1 MPRHTPRSRSF
12 TASLPTMTP
21 HAAIRRNTE
30 NFHERSGRGVTATG
44 SGAVHLSVGCAVARG
59 SELGAAMHSYDY
71 WLILAFF
78 ALVLIPAPFLGR
90 FYYKVMEGQRTWLS
104 PILGPV
110 ERGCYRVAGV
120 DPQAEQSWQKYTLAL
135 LAFNLAGF
143 LLLFAI
149 LLFQDHLPLN
159 PQNLPGQEWT
169 LAFNTAVSFMTNTNW
184 QSYSGEAS
192 LSYLSQMAGLTV
204 QNFVSAATGLAVLVA
219 LCRGISRRSTATLG
233 NFWVDM
239 TRATLYGLLP
249 MCLVLALFLVW
260 QGVPQTFA
268 HYVNA
273 VTMQGVD
280 QVIPLGPAASQ
291 IAIKQLGTNG
301 GGFFGVNSAHPF
313 EDPTAWA
320 NLFELSAIILIPV
333 ALVFT
338 FGHYVKDLRQSRAIL
353 GCMLALFLIGGATSL
368 WAEYQPN
375 PTLNNP
381 AVEQTAPLEGKEAR
395 FGTTGTVL
403 WSVTTTAASNGSVN
417 GMHDSLNPLSGMVA
431 LVNMMVGEVIFGG
444 VGAGLYGMLLNV
456 LIAVFAAGLP
466 GPAGAISN
474 PGPHGFSQLLY
485 AYTSASA
492 NNGSAFGGLSANTPF
507 HNLML
512 GLGMLIGRFGY
523 ILPVLALAGSLA
535 MKKTAPIGQNSFPTH
550 GPLFV
555 TLLTVTIL
563 LVGGLT
569 FLPTLALGP
578 IAEHLSM
585 GF

>member
-1 MPRHTPRSRSF
+1 
-12 TASLPTMTP
+12 
-21 HAAIRRNTE
+21 
-30 NFHERSGRGVTATG
+30 
-44 SGAVHLSVGCAVARG
+44 
-59 SELGAAMHSYDY
+59 MHSYDY
-71 WLILAFF
+71 ALILAFF
-78 ALVLIPAPFLGR
+78 ALVLVPAPFLGR
-90 FYYKVMEGQRTWLS
+90 FYYKVMEGQRTWLT
-104 PILGPV
+104 PVFGPV
-110 ERGCYRVAGV
+110 EKVCYRVAGV
-120 DPQAEQSWQKYTLAL
+120 DPDTEQSWQKYTLAL

-143 LLLFAI
+143 VLLFAI
-149 LLFQDHLPLN
+149 LLLQQYLPLN
-159 PQNLPGQEWT
+159 PQQLPGQEWT
-169 LAFNTAVSFMTNTNW
+169 QAFNTAVSFVTNTNW

-192 LSYLSQMAGLTV
+192 LSYFSQMAGLTV
-204 QNFVSAATGLAVLVA
+204 QNFVSAATGLAVLVV
-219 LCRGISRRSTATLG
+219 LCRGISRRSAQTLG

-249 MCLVLALFLVW
+249 MCLVLALLLVW

-273 VTMQGVD
+273 VTLQGVD

-313 EDPTAWA
+313 ENPSAWS
-320 NLFELSAIILIPV
+320 NLFEMASIILIPV

-338 FGHYVKDLRQSRAIL
+338 FGHYVKDLRQSRAIIA
-353 GCMLALFLIGGATSL
+353 CMLALFLIGGGTAL
-368 WAEYQPN
+368 YAEYQPN
-375 PTLNNP
+375 PTLNSP
-381 AVEQTAPLEGKEAR
+381 LVEQTAPLEGKEVR

-403 WSVTTTAASNGSVN
+403 WTVTTTAASNGSVN
-417 GMHDSLNPLSGMVA
+417 GMHDSLNPISGMVA

-456 LIAVFAAGLP
+456 LIAVFLAGLMIGRTP
-466 GPAGAISN
+466 EYLGKKLQAKEVQLLVVTLLVMPVGVLVLGAIAAVLPSAVASVSN
-474 PGPHGFSQLLY
+474 PGAHGFSQILY
-485 AYTSASA
+485 AFTSASA
-492 NNGSAFGGLSANTPF
+492 NNGSAFAGLNANTPF
-507 HNLML
+507 YNLML
-512 GLGMLIGRFGY
+512 GLGMLLGRFGY

-535 MKKTAPIGQNSFPTH
+535 LKKTAPIGQDSFPTH

-555 TLLTVTIL
+555 ALLTVTIL

-578 IAEHLSM
+578 IAEQLTL

>member
-1 MPRHTPRSRSF
+1 
-12 TASLPTMTP
+12 
-21 HAAIRRNTE
+21 
-30 NFHERSGRGVTATG
+30 
-44 SGAVHLSVGCAVARG
+44 
-59 SELGAAMHSYDY
+59 MHSYDY
-71 WLILAFF
+71 ALILAFF
-78 ALVLIPAPFLGR
+78 ALVLVPAPFLGR
-90 FYYKVMEGQRTWLS
+90 FYYKVMEGQRTWLT
-104 PILGPV
+104 PVFGPV
-110 ERGCYRVAGV
+110 EKVCYRVAGV
-120 DPQAEQSWQKYTLAL
+120 DPDTEQSWQKYTLAL

-143 LLLFAI
+143 VLLFAI
-149 LLFQDHLPLN
+149 LLLQQYLPLN
-159 PQNLPGQEWT
+159 PQQLPGQEWT
-169 LAFNTAVSFMTNTNW
+169 QAFNTAVSFVTNTNW

-192 LSYLSQMAGLTV
+192 LSYFSQMAGLTV

-219 LCRGISRRSTATLG
+219 LCRGISRRSAQTLG

-273 VTMQGVD
+273 VTLQGVD

-313 EDPTAWA
+313 ENPSAWS
-320 NLFELSAIILIPV
+320 NLFEMASIILIPV

-338 FGHYVKDLRQSRAIL
+338 FGHYVKDLRQSRAIIA
-353 GCMLALFLIGGATSL
+353 CMFALFLIGGGTAL
-368 WAEYQPN
+368 YAEYQPN
-375 PTLNNP
+375 PTLNSP
-381 AVEQTAPLEGKEAR
+381 LVEQAAPLEGKEVR

-403 WSVTTTAASNGSVN
+403 WTVTTTAASNGSVN
-417 GMHDSLNPLSGMVA
+417 GMHDSLNPIGGMVA

-456 LIAVFAAGLP
+456 LIAVFLAGLMIGRTP
-466 GPAGAISN
+466 EYLGKKLQAKEVQLLVVTLLVMPVGVLVLGAIAAVLPSAVASVSN
-474 PGPHGFSQLLY
+474 PGAHGFSQILY
-485 AYTSASA
+485 AFTSASA
-492 NNGSAFGGLSANTPF
+492 NNGSAFAGLNANTPF
-507 HNLML
+507 YNLML
-512 GLGMLIGRFGY
+512 GLGMLLGRFGY

-535 MKKTAPIGQNSFPTH
+535 LKKTAPIGQDSFPTH

-555 TLLTVTIL
+555 ALLTVTIL

-578 IAEHLSM
+578 IAEQLTL

>member
-1 MPRHTPRSRSF
+1 
-12 TASLPTMTP
+12 
-21 HAAIRRNTE
+21 
-30 NFHERSGRGVTATG
+30 
-44 SGAVHLSVGCAVARG
+44 
-59 SELGAAMHSYDY
+59 MHSYDY
-71 WLILAFF
+71 LLILTFL

-104 PILGPV
+104 PALRPV
-110 ERGCYRVAGV
+110 ENVCYRVAGV
-120 DPQAEQSWQKYTLAL
+120 DPATEHSWQRYALAL

-143 LLLFAI
+143 VLLFAI
-149 LLFQDHLPLN
+149 LLLQGYLPLN
-159 PQNLPGQEWT
+159 PQHLPGQEWT
-169 LAFNTAVSFMTNTNW
+169 LAFNTAVSFMANTNW
-184 QSYSGEAS
+184 QAYSGEAS
-192 LSYLSQMAGLTV
+192 LSYLSQMVGLTV

-219 LCRGISRRSTATLG
+219 LCRGISRRSASTLG

-249 MCLVLALFLVW
+249 LSLVLALFLVW

-268 HYVNA
+268 SYVEA
-273 VTMQGVD
+273 VTLQGVE
-280 QVIPLGPAASQ
+280 QIIPLGPAASQ

-313 EDPTAWA
+313 ENPTALS
-320 NLFELSAIILIPV
+320 NLFEMASIILIPA

-338 FGHYVKDLRQSRAIL
+338 FGHYMKDLRQSRAIL
-353 GCMLALFLIGGATSL
+353 ACMLTLFLIGGAVSL
-368 WAEYQPN
+368 YAEQQPN
-375 PTLNNP
+375 PAL
-381 AVEQTAPLEGKEAR
+381 ASSLIEQAAPLEGKESR
-395 FGTTGTVL
+395 FGTTASVL

-417 GMHDSLNPLSGMVA
+417 AMHDSLNPLSGMVA
-431 LVNMMVGEVIFGG
+431 LVNMMLGEVIFGG

-456 LIAVFAAGLP
+456 LIAVFLAGLMIGRTPEYLGKKLQAREVQLLVATLLVMPIGVLVLGALAASLP
-466 GPAGAISN
+466 GPAASVSN
-474 PGPHGFSQLLY
+474 PGPHGFTQLLY

-492 NNGSAFGGLSANTPF
+492 NNGSAFGGFSANTAF

-535 MKKTAPIGQNSFPTH
+535 MKKSAPVNGNSFPTH

-555 TLLTVTIL
+555 TLLTVTLL

>member
-1 MPRHTPRSRSF
+1 
-12 TASLPTMTP
+12 
-21 HAAIRRNTE
+21 
-30 NFHERSGRGVTATG
+30 
-44 SGAVHLSVGCAVARG
+44 
-59 SELGAAMHSYDY
+59 MHSYDY

-78 ALVLIPAPFLGR
+78 ALVLVPAPWLGG
-90 FYYKVMEGQRTWLS
+90 FYYKVMEGQRTWLT

-110 ERGCYRVAGV
+110 ERVCYRIAGV
-120 DPQAEQSWQKYTLAL
+120 DPQLEQSWQKYSLAL

-143 LLLFAI
+143 VLLFII
-149 LLFQDHLPLN
+149 LLYQDHLPLN
-159 PQNLPGQEWT
+159 PQHLPGQEWT

-184 QSYSGEAS
+184 QAYSGEAS
-192 LSYLSQMAGLTV
+192 LSYFSQMAGLTV

-219 LCRGISRRSTATLG
+219 LCRGIGRRSVRTLG
-233 NFWVDM
+233 NFWADM

-249 MCLVLALFLVW
+249 LCLLLALLLVW

-268 HYVNA
+268 HYVD
-273 VTMQGVD
+273 VLTVQGND

-313 EDPTAWA
+313 ENPTAWS
-320 NLFELSAIILIPV
+320 NLFELVSIILIPV

-338 FGHYVKDLRQSRAIL
+338 FGHYVKDMRQSRAIIA
-353 GCMLALFLIGGATSL
+353 CMLALFLIGGATSL

-375 PTLNNP
+375 PALANP
-381 AVEQTAPLEGKEAR
+381 AVEQTAPLEGKETR
-395 FGTTGTVL
+395 FGTTATVL

-431 LVNMMVGEVIFGG
+431 LINMMVGEVIFGG

-456 LIAVFAAGLP
+456 LIAVFLAGLMIGRTPEYLGKKLQAREVQLLVLTLMVMPIGVLVLGALAASLP

-492 NNGSAFGGLSANTPF
+492 NNGSAFGGFSANTPF

-535 MKKTAPIGQNSFPTH
+535 LKKTAPVGQNSFPTH

-555 TLLTVTIL
+555 ALLTMTIL

-578 IAEHLSM
+578 VAEQLSM

>member
-1 MPRHTPRSRSF
+1 
-12 TASLPTMTP
+12 
-21 HAAIRRNTE
+21 
-30 NFHERSGRGVTATG
+30 
-44 SGAVHLSVGCAVARG
+44 
-59 SELGAAMHSYDY
+59 MHSYDY
-71 WLILAFF
+71 WLIIAFLAVV
-78 ALVLIPAPFLGR
+78 LVPAPFLGR
-90 FYYKVMEGQRTWLS
+90 FYYKVMEGQRTWLT
-104 PILGPV
+104 PVLGPV
-110 ERGCYRVAGV
+110 ERVCLRLAGV
-120 DPQAEQSWQKYTLAL
+120 DAQQEQSWQKYALAL
-135 LAFNLAGF
+135 LAFNLSGF
-143 LLLFAI
+143 VLLFAI
-149 LLFQDHLPLN
+149 LLLQGYLPLN
-159 PQNLPGQEWT
+159 PQQLPGMEWT
-169 LAFNTAVSFMTNTNW
+169 QAFNTAVSFITNTNW

-192 LSYLSQMAGLTV
+192 LSYFSQMVGLGV

-219 LCRGISRRSTATLG
+219 LCRGIARKSASTLG

-249 MCLVLALFLVW
+249 LCLVLALFLVW

-268 HYVNA
+268 HYVDA
-273 VTMQGVD
+273 LTMQGVD
-280 QVIPLGPAASQ
+280 QLIPLGPAASQ

-313 EDPTAWA
+313 EDPTAWS
-320 NLFELSAIILIPV
+320 NLFEVSAIILIPV

-353 GCMLALFLIGGATSL
+353 GCMLALFLIGGAVSL
-368 WAEYQPN
+368 WSEYQPN
-375 PTLNNP
+375 PTLHNP
-381 AVEQTAPLEGKEAR
+381 AVEQTAPLEGKESR

-417 GMHDSLNPLSGMVA
+417 GMQDSLSPLSGMVA

-444 VGAGLYGMLLNV
+444 VGAGMYGMLLNV
-456 LIAVFAAGLP
+456 LIAVFLAGLMIGRTPEYLGKKLQAREVQLLVVTLLVMPVAVLVLSAIAASLP
-466 GPAGAISN
+466 GPAAAISN

-485 AYTSASA
+485 AYTSAGA
-492 NNGSAFGGLSANTPF
+492 NNGSAFGGFGANTPF
-507 HNLML
+507 HNLMQ

-523 ILPVLALAGSLA
+523 IFPVLALAGSLA
-535 MKKTAPIGQNSFPTH
+535 MKKSAPVSQNSFPTH

-555 TLLTVTIL
+555 TLLTMTIL

>member
-1 MPRHTPRSRSF
+1 
-12 TASLPTMTP
+12 
-21 HAAIRRNTE
+21 
-30 NFHERSGRGVTATG
+30 
-44 SGAVHLSVGCAVARG
+44 
-59 SELGAAMHSYDY
+59 MHSYDY
-71 WLILAFF
+71 LLILAFF
-78 ALVLIPAPFLGR
+78 VLVLLPAPWLGR
-90 FYYKVMEGQRTWLS
+90 FYYRVMEGERTFLS
-104 PILGPV
+104 PVLGPV
-110 ERGCYRVAGV
+110 ERICYRLSGV
-120 DPQAEQSWQKYTLAL
+120 DPQTEQSWKTYALAL

-149 LLFQDHLPLN
+149 LLFQGALPLN
-159 PQNLPGQEWT
+159 PQQLPGMEWS
-169 LAFNTAVSFMTNTNW
+169 LAFNTAMSFVTNTNW
-184 QSYSGEAS
+184 QNYSGEAS

-204 QNFVSAATGLAVLVA
+204 QNFVSAATGIAVLVA
-219 LCRGISRRSTATLG
+219 FCRGISRRSTQYLG
-233 NFWVDM
+233 NFWADM

-249 MCLVLALFLVW
+249 LCLVLALFLVW

-268 HYVNA
+268 HYVDA
-273 VTMQGVD
+273 VTLQGAN
-280 QVIPLGPAASQ
+280 QSIPLGPAASQ

-313 EDPTAWA
+313 ENPTAWS
-320 NLFELSAIILIPV
+320 NLFELVSIILIPV

-338 FGHYVKDLRQSRAIL
+338 FGNYVKDMRQSKAIIA
-353 GCMLALFLIGGATSL
+353 CMLTLFLIGGATAMWS
-368 WAEYQPN
+368 EYQPN
-375 PTLNNP
+375 PTLNI
-381 AVEQTAPLEGKEAR
+381 ATVEQAAPMEGKETR
-395 FGTTGTVL
+395 FGTSGTVL
-403 WSVTTTAASNGSVN
+403 WTATTTAASNGSVN
-417 GMHDSLNPLSGMVA
+417 GMHDSLNPLTGMVA

-456 LIAVFAAGLP
+456 LIAVFLAGLMIGRTPEYLGKKLQAREVKLLVATLLVMPVGVLVFGALAASLP
-466 GPAGAISN
+466 GPMAAVST

-485 AYTSASA
+485 AYTSATA
-492 NNGSAFGGLSANTPF
+492 NNGSAFGGFSANTLF

-512 GLGMLIGRFGY
+512 SLSMFLGRFGY

-535 MKKTAPIGQNSFPTH
+535 MKKTAPQGQDSFPTH
-550 GPLFV
+550 GVLFV